1 MIKKIILYIIQTIE
15 KFEYRKLKLDETDYN
30 KKILNTIYPSNLLIL
45 SDSGYVPI
53 TDLHITQPYTIWH
66 IQTSGNKILDCAN
79 THILFDENFNE
90 IFVDE
95 LSIGDSIQTINGI
108 EFITSINKTMSKVS
122 LFDLTVNHH
131 DHRYYSNGILSHQT
145 ITSGVFLSWFLLFHF
160 DKNVLLM
167 SNKGAT
173 TKEILDKI
181 KMIFEG
187 LPFFLKPGV
196 IKKDVMTMSFDN
208 RCRIIGQNTT
218 KTGGIGFTIHLL
230 YLDEFAHIQE
240 NIKRQFYG
248 NVYPTLSSSKISRII
263 ITSTPNGYE
272 LFQELYQAAVDGLNA
287 YNPTRVD
294 WWEVPG
300 RDEEWKAKEIAN
312 LGSEEEFNKQYAC
325 QFLSASSLLLSSK
338 DILKLDKST
347 ESFEFRDIEELEDIS
362 LDYSFLKWSPTFDL
376 TEIEN
381 EHNFFLFSIDIA
393 EGMGKDYSIINIF
406 KIIPLSDADMNEMLS
421 PSSIADFF
429 TLDQVGIFRCNL
441 HSIENFSKIIYTLCV
456 KVFNQENLRVIVE
469 YNTYGSEVIKNM
481 ITLYPSSNDFDEE
494 ILVRYKHRVGSDI
507 TRPGLKLQKNS
518 KLLLCEK
525 VKRAISDGRLI
536 IKEKE
541 TVNEAKM
548 FSRNENGT
556 FSAQS
561 GHDDAFMTV
570 VNASS
575 FFDTVDFMEIVEEY
589 FDFIDDA
596 KQKAIDGL
604 LDASADD
611 DSNFYDMF

>member
-1 MIKKIILYIIQTIE
+1 
-15 KFEYRKLKLDETDYN
+15 
-30 KKILNTIYPSNLLIL
+30 
-45 SDSGYVPI
+45 
-53 TDLHITQPYTIWH
+53 
-66 IQTSGNKILDCAN
+66 
-79 THILFDENFNE
+79 
-90 IFVDE
+90 
-95 LSIGDSIQTINGI
+95 
-108 EFITSINKTMSKVS
+108 
-122 LFDLTVNHH
+122 
-131 DHRYYSNGILSHQT
+131 
-145 ITSGVFLSWFLLFHF
+145 
-160 DKNVLLM
+160 
-167 SNKGAT
+167 
-173 TKEILDKI
+173 
-181 KMIFEG
+181 
-187 LPFFLKPGV
+187 
-196 IKKDVMTMSFDN
+196 
-208 RCRIIGQNTT
+208 
-218 KTGGIGFTIHLL
+218 
-230 YLDEFAHIQE
+230 
-240 NIKRQFYG
+240 
-248 NVYPTLSSSKISRII
+248 
-263 ITSTPNGYE
+263 
-272 LFQELYQAAVDGLNA
+272 
-287 YNPTRVD
+287 
-294 WWEVPG
+294 
-300 RDEEWKAKEIAN
+300 
-312 LGSEEEFNKQYAC
+312 
-325 QFLSASSLLLSSK
+325 
-338 DILKLDKST
+338 
-347 ESFEFRDIEELEDIS
+347 
-362 LDYSFLKWSPTFDL
+362 
-376 TEIEN
+376 
-381 EHNFFLFSIDIA
+381 
-393 EGMGKDYSIINIF
+393 
-406 KIIPLSDADMNEMLS
+406 MNEMLS

>member
-1 MIKKIILYIIQTIE
+1 M
-15 KFEYRKLKLDETDYN
+15 
-30 KKILNTIYPSNLLIL
+30 IL